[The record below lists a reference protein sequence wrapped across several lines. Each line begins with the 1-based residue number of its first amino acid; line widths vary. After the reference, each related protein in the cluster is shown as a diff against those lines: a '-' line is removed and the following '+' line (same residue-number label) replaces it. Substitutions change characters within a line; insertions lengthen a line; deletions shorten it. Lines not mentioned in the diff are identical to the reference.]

1 MKTSLLLVPVLF
13 SFCFFACTPPEED
26 VHPKRRSSRADNL
39 QRYMTKAQEV
49 RALAQARSKPLVSGP
64 LLPADALK
72 ESLPKTQDRRVSEQ
86 IFAQKNALQTS
97 VREAA
102 ARRAGEKA
110 SAILN
115 KFRDEAVQAA
125 RSSRSPQEL
134 SAKLNDLN
142 AQYSKKLADF
152 TQEEETLTWSRPD
165 AEQSRFS
172 RQVLKDGSRRLR
184 EGIARDYGP
193 LCAQKAEPVLQKA
206 ADDYWLALSSV
217 PTPEDAERE
226 LARVGDE
233 ADAAF
238 ASVVQAYGDPL
249 VSFSETDAAS
259 LRARLIAAHQEIEAQ
274 FEKLY
279 GKEAVLQT
287 RDIFEK
293 YKNGADALARQPGRL
308 SQKQEQ
314 LDRLGAAYRE
324 EMTALQ
330 VRLNG
335 ELERKAAAARGM
347 PLAAAK

>member
-1 MKTSLLLVPVLF
+1 MKTSLLLVPIFF

-39 QRYMTKAQEV
+39 QRYVTKAQEV
-49 RALAQARSKPLVSGP
+49 RALAQARSKPLVGGP
-64 LLPADALK
+64 LVPSDALK
-72 ESLPKTQDRRVSEQ
+72 EALPKKPDHRVSEQ
-86 IFAQKNALQTS
+86 IFTQKKALQSS
-97 VREAA
+97 VRAA
-102 ARRAGEKA
+102 AAHRAGEKA
-110 SAILN
+110 SELLTQ
-115 KFRDEAVQAA
+115 FRDEAVLAA
-125 RSSRSPQEL
+125 RASQSPQEL

-142 AQYSKKLADF
+142 ARYSQKLSELA
-152 TQEEETLTWSRPD
+152 QEEEARTWSRPD

-172 RQVLKDGSRRLR
+172 RQLLKDGSRRLH
-184 EGIARDYGP
+184 EAIARDYGP
-193 LCAQKAEPVLQKA
+193 LCAQKAKPVLQKA

-217 PTPEDAERE
+217 STPEDAERE

-238 ASVVQAYGDPL
+238 AAVVEEYGDPL
-249 VSFSETDAAS
+249 VAFSEPDAAA

-293 YKNGADALARQPGRL
+293 YKDGADALVRQSGRL
-308 SQKQEQ
+308 SQKREQ

-324 EMTALQ
+324 QMTALQ

-335 ELERKAAAARGM
+335 ELERKAAAARGI